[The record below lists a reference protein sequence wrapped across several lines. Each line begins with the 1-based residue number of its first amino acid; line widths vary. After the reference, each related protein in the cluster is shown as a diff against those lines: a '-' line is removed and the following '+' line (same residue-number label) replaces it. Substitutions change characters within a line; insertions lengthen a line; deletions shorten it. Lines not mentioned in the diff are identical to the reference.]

1 MADPLT
7 VIGAV
12 ASTVQIID
20 VLTKAV
26 SALDTLRAQ
35 WQSSDIALLS
45 LTSQLGALSAALS
58 KIQEW
63 MQSGIEEMHHQLVI
77 DLSNSITCCK
87 MLATKLYAE
96 INDLQKAPGG
106 SLLTTAKARFVFK
119 RSGVGELQNMVDRQ
133 TAALT
138 LLLTACNR

>member
-12 ASTVQIID
+12 ASTVQII
-20 VLTKAV
+20 AV

-63 MQSGIEEMHHQLVI
+63 MQSGIEEIHHQLVM
-77 DLSNSITCCK
+77 DLSTSITCCK

-96 INDLQKAPGG
+96 INDLQRAPDG

-119 RSGVGELQNMVDRQ
+119 RSGIGELQNMVDRQ